1 VHIVAPTKKH
11 TMCVFL
17 LGITKYFYDTMYR
30 MTIRVVLFL
39 TTLFVLAMTHFVA
52 QQFYLYWV
60 YVWFDIPMHI
70 LGGICV
76 ALGFSILPF
85 FNINLPSKYTKL
97 GAYLAVV
104 FFVSVLWEI
113 FEYMNGISLV
123 LEEYFV
129 TDTIM
134 DFIFALFGGA
144 IGYYIATR
152 VSDF

>member
-1 VHIVAPTKKH
+1 
-11 TMCVFL
+11 
-17 LGITKYFYDTMYR
+17 
-30 MTIRVVLFL
+30 MTTRVVLFL
-39 TTLFVLAMTHFVA
+39 SALFVLAMTHIVA

-60 YVWFDIPMHI
+60 YFWFDIPMHI

-85 FNINLPSKYTKL
+85 FNINFPPKYTKL
-97 GAYLAVV
+97 GTYLAVV

-113 FEYMNGISLV
+113 FEYINGISLV

-129 TDTIM
+129 VDTIM